1 MHATTASRS
10 GARAPRPPR
19 VPRVPRVFVADLPA
33 EHLDELEFLWM
44 QTLGARGIAGATVR
58 WLHDLRAR
66 MRANALGVEVAG
78 KRAHE
83 LLGEALAGKER
94 ALAAAA
100 THVLLCAKDAA
111 GHALVLDAIGSA
123 KPAARDGIR
132 EAFLRGPSP
141 ALDGK
146 RLALASSAPPDAAV
160 VYAEVFAA
168 HGAQVPKLPLRD
180 WLAHE
185 SAAVRAGACRVAAWT
200 NAEAAALEPLA
211 RDDEDASVRRE
222 AIEAGAWLRAP
233 WVAAHGRASAQS
245 RRADRAE
252 AVLMGC
258 LLAGS
263 GDGALVKGVADDAAL
278 GPARF
283 AYAAAWG
290 RPAVFEWLL
299 AEMGAKD
306 AKDAEAAGAAFV
318 RMAGKDLPTARQ
330 GDAAEGEAEAIL
342 VDAARAKALWGER
355 RAVWEQGRRWAG
367 GFDAGQSLDGA
378 NALDLKSRHET
389 LLRGRHRDEWPGTR
403 RDFLLLD

>member
-1 MHATTASRS
+1 MTATASRS
-10 GARAPRPPR
+10 AARPPRAPR
-19 VPRVPRVFVADLPA
+19 VFLADLPA

-44 QTLGARGIAGATVR
+44 QALGARGIAGATVR
-58 WLHDLRAR
+58 YLRDLRER

-78 KRAHE
+78 KRAHD

-100 THVLLCAKDAA
+100 AHVLLCAKDPA

-123 KPAARDGIR
+123 KPPARDGIR

-168 HGAQVPKLPLRD
+168 HGAQLPKLPLRE
-180 WLAHE
+180 WFAHE

-200 NAEAAALEPLA
+200 ASEAAALEPLA

-233 WVAAHGRASAQS
+233 WVAAHGRACAQS

-252 AVLMGC
+252 GVLMGC

-263 GDGALVKGVADDAAL
+263 GDGALVRGVADDASL

-299 AEMGAKD
+299 AALAGKD

-318 RMAGKDLPTARQ
+318 RMAGKDLPTAIK
-330 GDAAEGEAEAIL
+330 GDAAEGESEAIL
-342 VDAARAKALWGER
+342 VDATRAKALWGEKR
-355 RAVWEQGRRWAG
+355 SVWEKGRRWAG

-378 NALDLKSRHET
+378 NTLDLKSRHET

-403 RDFLLLD
+403 RDLLLLD